1 MTFTEHEIEI
11 ILEIHSQLA
20 LDFKGRIPIS
30 RLAAD
35 HNMSEST
42 ASRGFKFLYK
52 KTINQY
58 RIELAMKYAM
68 ELLQQGEQ
76 IKAIKIELG
85 YSHKSKF
92 NKLFKKLH
100 GYNPSELTVVKDLKI
115 NLQE

>member
-1 MTFTEHEIEI
+1 MTFTEHEVEI

-30 RLAAD
+30 KLVAD

-42 ASRGFKFLYK
+42 ASRGFKFIYK
-52 KTINQY
+52 KTIHQY

-68 ELLQQGEQ
+68 ELLQQGTQ

-92 NKLFKKLH
+92 NKLFKKVH
-100 GYNPSELTVVKDLKI
+100 GYNPSEHATIKDLKI
-115 NLQE
+115 NLQK